1 MPSNGFQVMMAKV
14 LDMLVDVD
22 ECQAQSN
29 RFKSLRAGQTLLVQ
43 VNTDLEIAD
52 STSHFKKIVFP
63 RLPPLP
69 SGHPF
74 CNTGYKRQTPEAN
87 GKEKAEKAD
96 TARDGPFPA
105 CIC

>member
-1 MPSNGFQVMMAKV
+1 MPSRCQVMMAKV

-52 STSHFKKIVFP
+52 STSHFKKNCIP
-63 RLPPLP
+63 AIAPASKRTSILQYRL
-69 SGHPF
+69 
-74 CNTGYKRQTPEAN
+74 
-87 GKEKAEKAD
+87 
-96 TARDGPFPA
+96 
-105 CIC
+105 